1 MTSTDLVQ
9 GADGETASDS
19 GDLLVW
25 ILAWSE
31 LAAFG
36 ALLTAY
42 VVASW
47 IHPDEFAKG
56 AATLHQTIALANTI
70 ILLTSGWFA
79 VKAANCANQRSQRLT
94 LLAAAGGGFL
104 FVALKL
110 YEYRLEG
117 ASLLAADTFSQ
128 LYLLITGFHMAH
140 VLFGSLLLVLV
151 ARFPSPQNVH
161 LMTTLWH
168 VIDIVW
174 LVMLPVVYLL

>member
-1 MTSTDLVQ
+1 MTSTDFIQ

-47 IHPDEFAKG
+47 IRPDDFAKG
-56 AATLHQTIALANTI
+56 AATLHQAIALTNTI

-79 VKAANCANQRSQRLT
+79 VKAANCENRRSQRLK

-117 ASLLAADTFSQ
+117 ASLLATDTFSQ

-151 ARFPSPQNVH
+151 ARLPSPQNVH
-161 LMTTLWH
+161 LITTLWH